1 MSEALVERITVE
13 RSEGVAVVRMR
24 SGENRFHP
32 DNLDAISSA
41 LDEIEGAEA
50 GPAPLV
56 LTGEGKFFSNGLDL
70 EWMAQAEETE
80 RERSLGRVHG
90 LLARIL
96 TFPAFTVAAINGHAF
111 AAGAMLALAC
121 DQRVMRDDR
130 GFFCLPEVDL
140 GIPFTGGMSALIT
153 GKLPLRTTEEAM
165 LTGRRYGGP
174 DAVSA
179 AIVDEAVPED
189 QVINRAI
196 ERAAAVAGKPPHAVT
211 AIKKGLY
218 GRAVEELDADARK
231 GEA

>member
-1 MSEALVERITVE
+1 
-13 RSEGVAVVRMR
+13 MR

-32 DNLDAISSA
+32 DNLDAIFAA
-41 LDEIEGAEA
+41 LDEIEGAEG
-50 GPAPLV
+50 GPSALV

-70 EWMAQAEETE
+70 EWMGRAEDAE

-90 LLARIL
+90 LFARIL
-96 TFPAFTVAAINGHAF
+96 TFPSFTVAAINGHAF

-121 DQRVMRDDR
+121 DQRVMREDR

-179 AIVDEAVPED
+179 SIVDEAVAEGRGRRPG
-189 QVINRAI
+189 NPAR
-196 ERAAAVAGKPPHAVT
+196 RRVAGKPAHAVT
-211 AIKKGLY
+211 AIKKRLY
-218 GRAVEELDADARK
+218 QRAVEQLAAGTRK

>member
-1 MSEALVERITVE
+1 MSEALAEPITVE
-13 RSEGVAVVRMR
+13 RSDVVAVVRMR

-32 DNLDAISSA
+32 DNLDAIFAA
-41 LDEIEGAEA
+41 LDEIESTEG

-70 EWMAQAEETE
+70 EWMAQAEDTE
-80 RERSLGRVHG
+80 REQSLARVHG
-90 LLARIL
+90 LFARIL
-96 TFPAFTVAAINGHAF
+96 TFPSFTVAAINGHAF

-121 DQRVMRDDR
+121 DQRVMREDR

-165 LTGRRYGGP
+165 ITGRRYGGP

-179 AIVDEAVPED
+179 AIVDEAVSEG
-189 QVINRAI
+189 QFLHRAI
-196 ERAAAVAGKPPHAVT
+196 ERAAAVAGKPAHAVT

-218 GRAVEELDADARK
+218 ERAVVQLAADERK
-231 GEA
+231 GEV

>member
-1 MSEALVERITVE
+1 MNEAVAERIAVE
-13 RSEGVAVVRMR
+13 RSEGVAIVRMR

-32 DNLDAISSA
+32 DNLDAIFAA
-41 LDEIEGAEA
+41 LDAIEGAEN

-56 LTGEGKFFSNGLDL
+56 LIGEGKFFSNGLDL
-70 EWMAQAEETE
+70 EWMAQAEDSE

-96 TFPAFTVAAINGHAF
+96 TFPSFTVAAINGHAF

-121 DQRVMRDDR
+121 DQRVMREDR

-153 GKLPLRTTEEAM
+153 SKLPLRSAEEAM

-174 DAVSA
+174 DAVA
-179 AIVDEAVPED
+179 AEIVDEAVAED
-189 QVINRAI
+189 QVVNRAI
-196 ERAAAVAGKPPHAVT
+196 ERAGAVAGKPAHAVT
-211 AIKKGLY
+211 AIKKRLY
-218 GRAVEELDADARK
+218 ERAVEQLAADARK